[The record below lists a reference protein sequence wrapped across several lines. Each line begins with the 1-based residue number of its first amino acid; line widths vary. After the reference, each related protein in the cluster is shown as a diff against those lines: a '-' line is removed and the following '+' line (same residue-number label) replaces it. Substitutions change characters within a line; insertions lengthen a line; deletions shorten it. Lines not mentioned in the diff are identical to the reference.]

1 MDKVCV
7 GVYAGSV
14 YADPV
19 WQERRR
25 KRQVDLWT
33 GGGWK
38 SGSHGADGGI
48 YVPQGTVGH
57 GFQCD
62 EESGTVFV
70 DRAGR
75 LWVGWIRSH
84 KREDSE
90 QEPVHP
96 APTMDRRVSGEFCS
110 AFPQLLHDTPDDA
123 GDRQR
128 RVIVS
133 AEAGRK
139 PDRAAGQ
146 IREMGSILEGAME
159 RIYGTKEDV
168 PLEQEIG
175 KRLRFMGI
183 TLIQVFFYSP
193 GGRKRQVY
201 VTMHT
206 KRKICVPVKK
216 VAAVL
221 SELTDCEMMPARDS
235 RTFVSQEKVTVLFV
249 EATAYQVL
257 YGIKKVTKPGEAV
270 SGDNFSVF
278 WLPEGRFVAGLSDGM
293 GSGLQACGQSETVL
307 DLMEQF
313 LEAGFSRETAVR
325 MINSSIVLQPEPHIF
340 STVDL
345 ASIDLYTGICEF
357 LKIGSAASFIRRER
371 NVECIRGTGLPAGI
385 SSELPL
391 DPYRVRI
398 YDGNLLFL
406 MTDGCWEHCR
416 KGGRGGHEGSD
427 LESSAGNPF

>member
-1 MDKVCV
+1 MPITDLPRLMVAAASSGSGKTTVVCTLL
-7 GVYAGSV
+7 
-14 YADPV
+14 
-19 WQERRR
+19 ELLRRR
-25 KRQVDLWT
+25 SCQAAAF
-33 GGGWK
+33 K
-38 SGSHGADGGI
+38 SGPDYIDPMFH
-48 YVPQGTVGH
+48 
-57 GFQCD
+57 
-62 EESGTVFV
+62 
-70 DRAGR
+70 
-75 LWVGWIRSH
+75 
-84 KREDSE
+84 
-90 QEPVHP
+90 
-96 APTMDRRVSGEFCS
+96 RRV
-110 AFPQLLHDTPDDA
+110 LDTPSYNLDLFLLGRNEPGRETA
-123 GDRQR
+123 CRILGRHGRQKE
-128 RVIVS
+128 I
-133 AEAGRK
+133 A
-139 PDRAAGQ
+139 
-146 IREMGSILEGAME
+146 ILEGAME

-270 SGDNFSVF
+270 SWDNFSVF

-357 LKIGSAASFIRRER
+357 MKIGSAASFIRRER

-406 MTDGCWEHCR
+406 MTDGVL
-416 KGGRGGHEGSD
+416 GALPEGQEEAVMKD
-427 LESSAGNPF
+427 LIWNLPPGTPSEMAARLMEQVQTYGKAADDMTILVVGIWKR

>member
-1 MDKVCV
+1 MNNYTDHVTSLLQNYRTTKRKIEQLRYELEHPTRVTPDEMIEAMNFAK
-7 GVYAGSV
+7 GDGEGRPSGSV
-14 YADPV
+14 SNKTLYIAMNFQSAAD
-19 WQERRR
+19 EANASLTH
-25 KRQVDLWT
+25 DLV
-33 GGGWK
+33 
-38 SGSHGADGGI
+38 S
-48 YVPQGTVGH
+48 
-57 GFQCD
+57 
-62 EESGTVFV
+62 
-70 DRAGR
+70 R
-75 LWVGWIRSH
+75 L
-84 KREDSE
+84 
-90 QEPVHP
+90 
-96 APTMDRRVSGEFCS
+96 
-110 AFPQLLHDTPDDA
+110 
-123 GDRQR
+123 
-128 RVIVS
+128 
-133 AEAGRK
+133 
-139 PDRAAGQ
+139 
-146 IREMGSILEGAME
+146 
-159 RIYGTKEDV
+159 V

-406 MTDGCWEHCR
+406 MTDGVL
-416 KGGRGGHEGSD
+416 GALPEGQEEAVMKD
-427 LESSAGNPF
+427 LIWNLPPGTPSEMAARLMEQVQTYGKAADDMTILVVGIWKR